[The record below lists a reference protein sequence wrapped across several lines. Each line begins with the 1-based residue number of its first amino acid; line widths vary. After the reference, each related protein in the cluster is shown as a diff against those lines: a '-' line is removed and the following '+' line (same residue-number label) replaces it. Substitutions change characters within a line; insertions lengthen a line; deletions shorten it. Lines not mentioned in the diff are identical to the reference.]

1 MICWKIVCK
10 FKVGSEVKY
19 ADFEKQTNSILDR

>member
-1 MICWKIVCK
+1 MICWIVCK